1 MVPTGWLKTLPHI
14 NGAFILLF
22 LVISTWHGRWSESK
36 VRMVNGERK
45 EGDVWIGIFKACSD
59 ICPST
64 KDTDP
69 SFCTHPFSTIAECRV
84 GHCINDDR
92 LSPNLSKWH
101 ANDLCDKS
109 AVATTF
115 AFAAIL
121 VAALAFY
128 FTTWKHYRPKP
139 SFREHEG
146 ASEGD
151 NREARNRWRQTW
163 EPQWV
168 TASFFNAFGFV
179 GSFLAWTVWAGWVVA
194 MNDESSS
201 DRAGPILSFD
211 ELSMGSGWY
220 LQFFASA
227 MFLANVFLCRMM
239 ARTQKKEYID
249 EERHRGSSYAE
260 ATDSG
265 GDGGGYIDVD
275 AKNGGSG
282 MPMSVLGPAGGEG
295 PARPPPPAPSR
306 PNVWGE
312 NDGGSGPTPRPIS
325 YVKGQT
331 TGEGSPSAARR
342 NSLSL

>member
-1 MVPTGWLKTLPHI
+1 MRSRQRGARTTLKMCAGVP
-14 NGAFILLF
+14 
-22 LVISTWHGRWSESK
+22 
-36 VRMVNGERK
+36 VRAVRR
-45 EGDVWIGIFKACSD
+45 
-59 ICPST
+59 PQ
-64 KDTDP
+64 
-69 SFCTHPFSTIAECRV
+69 
-84 GHCINDDR
+84 
-92 LSPNLSKWH
+92 
-101 ANDLCDKS
+101 S

-239 ARTQKKEYID
+239 ARTQKK
-249 EERHRGSSYAE
+249 
-260 ATDSG
+260 
-265 GDGGGYIDVD
+265 
-275 AKNGGSG
+275 
-282 MPMSVLGPAGGEG
+282 
-295 PARPPPPAPSR
+295 
-306 PNVWGE
+306 
-312 NDGGSGPTPRPIS
+312 
-325 YVKGQT
+325 
-331 TGEGSPSAARR
+331 
-342 NSLSL
+342 